1 MTSADVTG
9 HNSGCKKNV
18 ASSFFNSGNLYIPTL
33 LPDNLIRFIT
43 SLQLHNV
50 KQTLQNITSNKNYDL
65 CYNALQRFYL
75 SSIKSVIALKCHM
88 IQLSFDKGE
97 LKVSCIG
104 FQFNWIFQ
112 LYIKADCY
120 FIQHS
125 LFRCPAKVSRGPFL
139 LFTNCP
145 CPKLMALNLVNLF
158 LRNGMGKW

>member
-18 ASSFFNSGNLYIPTL
+18 ASSFFNLGNLYIPTL

-125 LFRCPAKVSRGPFL
+125 LFRCPAKVSRGPFH
-139 LFTNCP
+139 CSP
-145 CPKLMALNLVNLF
+145 IVPVLN
-158 LRNGMGKW
+158 